1 VFPSGP
7 ILKEIRRG
15 SQFFVTEHA
24 ANPADLLGPGRH
36 RPCSKGRQAEGIHEQ
51 TMRLIFVAAVMACA
65 ACGVGG
71 NKNWQS
77 TTQPLSCDQGDVPI
91 YTNRFTPQ
99 SGGSGVATGA
109 DAAAG
114 KINSDGSSGPT
125 TGGADPAGPTGAGGG
140 ATTPPQVDPTGPL
153 TAMVATCGQAQCAP
167 FQVAVEFP
175 AAPAGGGVASGAAFS
190 DAAGAPA
197 SGGDTAPTDP
207 PNQPAPTVKCA
218 PPPPDCQPGFSPQF
232 TGHDTWEC
240 TDCALVVTYG
250 GIYGNYRRCVNAPTI
265 ACPQGQV
272 PTWSYDKEI
281 WECKDTCDNGMYD
294 QHTIE
299 GQLVCVPC

>member
-1 VFPSGP
+1 
-7 ILKEIRRG
+7 
-15 SQFFVTEHA
+15 
-24 ANPADLLGPGRH
+24 
-36 RPCSKGRQAEGIHEQ
+36 
-51 TMRLIFVAAVMACA
+51 MRLIFVAAVMACA

-77 TTQPLSCDQGDVPI
+77 TSQPLSCDQGDIPV

-114 KINSDGSSGPT
+114 KINSDGPSGPT
-125 TGGADPAGPTGAGGG
+125 AGGAKTDGTGGGG
-140 ATTPPQVDPTGPL
+140 ATTPPSTDPGGPI
-153 TAMVATCGQAQCAP
+153 TAMVASCGQAPCAP

-175 AAPAGGGVASGAAFS
+175 AAPSGGGVGAGVASAT
-190 DAAGAPA
+190 DAAGPAAGGAAP
-197 SGGDTAPTDP
+197 SGADPATPPSDP
-207 PNQPAPTVKCA
+207 PPSVKCA
-218 PPPPDCQPGFSPQF
+218 PPPPDCQPGFSPQY

-240 TDCALVVTYG
+240 TNCALVVTYG
-250 GIYGNYRRCVNAPTI
+250 GIYGNYRRCVNAPNI

-272 PTWSYDKEI
+272 PTWSYDQEI